1 MRRSRLS
8 AGTWLAL
15 SAGVLA
21 VATLVAIGA
30 ALLASHQLT
39 QARRRV
45 VDRVDVASN
54 TALVLSNA
62 MVNQETGVRGF
73 VLGGEEGFLDPYR
86 AGVVNAARAQRELE
100 TLARAEMRGRL
111 PGDLTAARRA
121 IAAWESGYA
130 GPRSSGSAG
139 SARAGSRTPPSRPA
153 RRASTPCAPRSAAC
167 RPICGPTAPP
177 RAPIWPARQLAH
189 AGAGLRGDPA
199 GAGAGGHRA

>member
-111 PGDLTAARRA
+111 PGDLTAARRS

-130 GPRSSGSAG
+130 RPTIERIRRFGAG
-139 SARAGSRTPPSRPA
+139 RIENAAVAAGKARFDAV
-153 RRASTPCAPRSAAC
+153 RAPSAAC

-177 RAPIWPARQLAH
+177 RAPI
-189 AGAGLRGDPA
+189 
-199 GAGAGGHRA
+199 

>member
-30 ALLASHQLT
+30 ALIASHHLT

-54 TALVLSNA
+54 TALVLTNA

-73 VLGGEEGFLDPYR
+73 VLGGEEEFLDPYR
-86 AGVVNAARAQRELE
+86 AGVVDAAA
-100 TLARAEMRGRL
+100 
-111 PGDLTAARRA
+111 
-121 IAAWESGYA
+121 
-130 GPRSSGSAG
+130 
-139 SARAGSRTPPSRPA
+139 RPA
-153 RRASTPCAPRSAAC
+153 RSSRRWRGPRCAAAC
-167 RPICGPTAPP
+167 
-177 RAPIWPARQLAH
+177 PAT
-189 AGAGLRGDPA
+189 
-199 GAGAGGHRA
+199 